1 MGKLV
6 GDFQNAFVPGRNI
19 GDNILYTNEILQ
31 KISSSRNGRMGR
43 MAFKADM
50 SKAYDRLDW
59 NFIRGTLHLMGFPPN
74 FIQLIM
80 KCITTVSYEILVNG
94 VPSRRIYPS
103 CGLRQGD
110 PLSPYIFVL
119 CTEVLSLNILRMEK
133 EGLIQGIK
141 VSRNSIPTSHMLFA
155 DDSMFFI
162 EGSSKSCES
171 LDKVIKDYCHAS
183 GQVINDNKSSMM
195 ISSSSSLSFAR
206 KCLKTF
212 NIPCGTN
219 LGSYLGIPTD
229 AGLSGGN
236 RSKREI
242 FEFIIDK
249 VRKRLSSW
257 NCILLSPAGRLAL
270 ISSVLSSLSVYFLS
284 VFKIPVSVT
293 KILDAI
299 LSHFWWSG
307 HKKSPSISWCSRLF
321 LSQPKGNG
329 GLGIRRMNEFNQA
342 LLAKIGWRMLTHPN
356 SILSKSIGVK
366 YGLKWRDG
374 DLRFNDGKSNFSWG
388 WKGIVWGL
396 QLIKPLLAWN
406 ISPSSDL
413 GVWNTKWV
421 HGTVLKP
428 RCVELLMDSPNLC
441 NLRIKDLICNSN
453 SWDHRLVSMS
463 FDESSVNDILA
474 IPIPCSQ
481 GGDNFY
487 WSASSSG
494 NYSVKIG
501 YHIALQNSWNISASP
516 KDRSRVPAAYM
527 GVFQKILWNLPG
539 PKSWTIVMW
548 KLLTESLPTGE
559 GFLRR
564 GFDGPFTC
572 VLCDSQETESP
583 DHLFRDCSFANRVW
597 AGSLL
602 GIRAQSGGNLS
613 LRSWVCNWLS
623 VLFKADNKHE
633 ACLSFLCTFWTIWV
647 VRCRKIFDNTEC
659 SPIGAILLYQD
670 SLNLA
675 LSVEDGKLGST
686 VSQIHMEEDLT
697 KLRNGVSFPLIQSS
711 VSCRRSNIYVDA
723 AWSKELAAGFGGCI
737 ILDSNVVSE
746 FCMKGRAENAEQAEA
761 MAIREA
767 LKWALSRNI
776 LHINIF
782 PDCLQVLAQVLRF
795 SQLKH
800 WTRNTIGD
808 IIDLAANFHCISFA
822 SVHRICNKAA
832 HRIAKRAIKM

>member
-19 GDNILYTNEILQ
+19 GDNILITNEILH
-31 KISSSRNGRMGR
+31 KISSSRSGRMGR

-59 NFIRGTLHLMGFPPN
+59 NFIRGTLLLMGFPPN

-94 VPSRRIYPS
+94 VPSRRIHPS

-110 PLSPYIFVL
+110 PLSPYIFVM
-119 CTEVLSLNILRMEK
+119 CTEILSLNILRMEK
-133 EGLIQGIK
+133 EGIIRGIK
-141 VSRNSIPTSHMLFA
+141 ISRNSIPISHMLFA

-162 EGSSKSCES
+162 EGNSKSCES
-171 LDKVIKDYCHAS
+171 LDKVIKEYCHAS

-195 ISSSSSLSFAR
+195 LSSSSSLSFAQ

-229 AGLSGGN
+229 VGLSGGN
-236 RSKREI
+236 KSKREI

-293 KILDAI
+293 KRLDAI
-299 LSHFWWSG
+299 LSHFWWAG

-321 LSQPKGNG
+321 LSQPKRNG
-329 GLGIRRMNEFNQA
+329 GLGIRRMKEFNQA
-342 LLAKIGWRMLTHPN
+342 LLAKIGWRMITHPD
-356 SILSKSIGVK
+356 SILCKSIGAK
-366 YGLKWRDG
+366 YGLKWCEG
-374 DLRFNDGKSNFSWG
+374 DLLFNDGKSNSSWG

-396 QLIKPLLAWN
+396 QLIKPHLAWN
-406 ISPSSDL
+406 FSPLSDL

-421 HGTVLKP
+421 HGTVPRP
-428 RCVELLMDSPNLC
+428 RCVELLTDSPNLC
-441 NLRIKDLICNSN
+441 NLRIKDLICDNN
-453 SWDHRLVSMS
+453 RWDHRLVSMS
-463 FDESSVNDILA
+463 FDESFIKDILA
-474 IPIPCSQ
+474 IPIRCSE
-481 GGDNFY
+481 GSDTFY

-501 YHIALQNSWNISASP
+501 YHIALQNHWNTSASP
-516 KDRSRVPAAYM
+516 KDRSRVPTAYM

-539 PKSWTIVMW
+539 PKSWIILLW

-572 VLCDSQETESP
+572 VLCDSQVTESP
-583 DHLFRDCSFANRVW
+583 EHLFRDCSFANEF
-597 AGSLL
+597 GPKSP
-602 GIRAQSGGNLS
+602 GIRAQSGDNLS
-613 LRSWVCNWLS
+613 LLSWVCNRLS
-623 VLFKADNKHE
+623 VLFKADNKLE

-647 VRCRKIFDNTEC
+647 VRCGRFLKIIEC
-659 SPIGAILLYQD
+659 SPIGAIFLYQD

-675 LSVEDGKLGST
+675 LSAEDGKPGSIAPQT
-686 VSQIHMEEDLT
+686 LMEEDLT
-697 KLRNGVSFPLIQSS
+697 NLRNGEPFPLIQSS
-711 VSCRRSNIYVDA
+711 VSCSRSHIYVDA
-723 AWSKELAAGFGGCI
+723 AWSKEFAAGFGGCI
-737 ILDSNVVSE
+737 LFDNDIVSE
-746 FCMKGRAENAEQAEA
+746 FCIKGMAENAEQAEA
-761 MAIREA
+761 LAIREA

-782 PDCLQVLAQVLRF
+782 SDCLQVLAQVLRL

-800 WTRNTIGD
+800 WTRNTIDD
-808 IIDLAANFHCISFA
+808 ITDLAANFHCVTFA
-822 SVHRICNKAA
+822 YVPRICNKAA
-832 HRIAKRAIKM
+832 HRIAKRAINM